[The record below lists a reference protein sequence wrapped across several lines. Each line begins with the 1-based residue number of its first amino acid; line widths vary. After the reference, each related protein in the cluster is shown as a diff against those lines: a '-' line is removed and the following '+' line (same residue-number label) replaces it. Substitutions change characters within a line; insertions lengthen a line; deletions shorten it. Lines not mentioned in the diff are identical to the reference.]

1 MDSFFVVII
10 LKDNKKR
17 KVLMRKIVKRFV
29 ENLSPEVKEWFR
41 DFFIWTFVLW
51 VGLPLSFYIL
61 ILLYTWLSNTGP
73 M

>member
-51 VGLPLSFYIL
+51 VGLPFVSLPLNRTSLNGTIHL
-61 ILLYTWLSNTGP
+61 
-73 M
+73 